1 LVKASCENLTLLV
14 PFVRGIFSAMKASAR
29 NFHVPLPAEVHEAL
43 RGEAERTGKPATALA
58 REAIEAFLR
67 RRRRIALHE
76 SISAYAHARAGTT
89 ADLDPMLEHAGIEH
103 LLDEDEG

>member
-1 LVKASCENLTLLV
+1 M
-14 PFVRGIFSAMKASAR
+14 RGSAR

-67 RRRRIALHE
+67 RRRRLALHE
-76 SISAYAHARAGTT
+76 AITAYASGRAGTDY
-89 ADLDPMLEHAGIEH
+89 DLDPVLERAAIEH
-103 LLDEDEG
+103 LLDEEEQG